1 MDRRNALKKTGLLT
15 GAAVVI
21 PTFLSLLQSC
31 KTETRLEW
39 EPLFLTKNEALF
51 VSSLVDMILPQTE
64 TPGALDV
71 KVDMFLDK
79 VFAKTYV
86 TEAQQ
91 KVRLEMA
98 QFNADCKQQFGDT
111 FLNLNKSDKDAML
124 RLAETKSGKF
134 NGSIWGTAAG
144 KQEPVGFYR
153 SLKSMAIW
161 AYFSSVEIGEK
172 VLNYD
177 PIPQEYDGCKPLSE
191 VGNRYSL

>member
-1 MDRRNALKKTGLLT
+1 MDRRKALQKTGLLV
-15 GAAVVI
+15 GAVVAM
-21 PTFLSLLQSC
+21 PSFLSLLQSC

-39 EPLFLTKNEALF
+39 EPLFFDKDEALF
-51 VSSLVDMILPQTE
+51 VAAVVDRILPRTE

-79 VFAKTYV
+79 VFAKTYDA
-86 TEAQQ
+86 EAQQ
-91 KVRLEMA
+91 KIRSDIA
-98 QFNADCKQQFGDT
+98 QFNVDSKQQFGDI
-111 FLNLNKSDKDAML
+111 FFNLSDTDKGAML
-124 RLAETKSGKF
+124 QSAEAKSGKF

-161 AYFSSVEIGEK
+161 AYFTSEEIGEK
-172 VLNYD
+172 VLSYD